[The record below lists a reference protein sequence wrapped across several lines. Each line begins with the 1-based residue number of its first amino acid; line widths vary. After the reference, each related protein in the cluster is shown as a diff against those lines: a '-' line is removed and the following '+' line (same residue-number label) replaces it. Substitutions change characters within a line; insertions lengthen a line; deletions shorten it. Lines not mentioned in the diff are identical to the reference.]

1 MRVNCRCWVTLL
13 GKDPF
18 GSRRGTHPGEEG
30 IVIQAHQTLRERYP
44 DLLTVIA
51 PRHPARGNE
60 IAAELRAANAE
71 FSRRSL
77 GEAPQSEVYLAD
89 TLGELGLLYRLS
101 SIAFIGG
108 SMNAHG
114 GHNPVEAADW
124 IVPLFTVLTWQ
135 TLKRSQANWPM
146 SAARAL

>member
-1 MRVNCRCWVTLL
+1 MSWEFEIFGCPVTPDESELSML
-13 GKDPF
+13 GDLIGQRPIWLAA
-18 GSRRGTHPGEEG
+18 STHPGEEG
-30 IVIQAHQTLRERYP
+30 IVIQAHQTLRERS

-77 GEAPQSEVYLAD
+77 GDAPQSEVYLAD

-101 SIAFIGG
+101 SIAFIG
-108 SMNAHG
+108 
-114 GHNPVEAADW
+114 
-124 IVPLFTVLTWQ
+124 
-135 TLKRSQANWPM
+135 R
-146 SAARAL
+146 

>member
-1 MRVNCRCWVTLL
+1 ML
-13 GKDPF
+13 GDLIEKALEYRF
-18 GSRRGTHPGEEG
+18 WRIHPGEEG

-77 GEAPQSEVYLAD
+77 GRGAKPKY
-89 TLGELGLLYRLS
+89 T
-101 SIAFIGG
+101 
-108 SMNAHG
+108 
-114 GHNPVEAADW
+114 
-124 IVPLFTVLTWQ
+124 
-135 TLKRSQANWPM
+135 
-146 SAARAL
+146 